1 MFDIETSQGWPMPV
15 LDDLN
20 RPLFE
25 GMKEGKVMVQK
36 CDDCSTWLAPS
47 AFICEACGS
56 ENVPWVEASGK
67 GELYTYVVY
76 HRAYAPEFESM
87 VPYNVALIELEEGPR
102 VLANIV
108 GIANED
114 LEIGLAL
121 KPVFQEVAE
130 GLPLLR
136 FEPA

>member
-36 CDDCSTWLAPS
+36 CADCNTWLAPS

-56 ENVPWVEASGK
+56 ENVPWVEVSGK

-102 VLANIV
+102 LLANIV

-114 LEIGLAL
+114 LQIGMAL

>member
-1 MFDIETSQGWPMPV
+1 MFDIENSQGWPMPV

-20 RPLFE
+20 RPLFD

-36 CDDCSTWLAPS
+36 CDDCNTWLAPS

-56 ENVPWVEASGK
+56 ENVPWVEVSGK

-102 VLANIV
+102 LLANII
-108 GIANED
+108 GIDNND
-114 LEIGLAL
+114 LKIGMAL
-121 KPVFQEVAE
+121 KPVFREVAP
-130 GLPLLR
+130 GLPLLH

>member
-25 GMKEGKVMVQK
+25 GMKEGKVMVQR
-36 CDDCSTWLAPS
+36 CADCNTWLAPS

-56 ENVPWVEASGK
+56 DNVPWVEASGK
-67 GELYTYVVY
+67 GELYSFVVY
-76 HRAYAPEFESM
+76 HRAFSPLFESM

-102 VLANIV
+102 LLANIV
-108 GIANED
+108 NIDNKD
-114 LEIGLAL
+114 LQIGMAV
-121 KPVFQEVAE
+121 KPVFQTE
-130 GLPLLR
+130 GEGVVLLR